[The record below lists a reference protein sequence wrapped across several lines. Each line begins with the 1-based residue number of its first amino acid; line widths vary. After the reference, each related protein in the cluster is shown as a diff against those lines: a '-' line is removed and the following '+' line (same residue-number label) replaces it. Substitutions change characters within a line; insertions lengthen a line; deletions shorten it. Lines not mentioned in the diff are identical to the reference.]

1 MTKTAIIF
9 AGGIG
14 GHVYPGIA
22 IAKEL
27 TKKGFQCHW
36 VGTSSGL
43 ESRGVVQHRLPF
55 TAIRISG
62 VRR

>member
-9 AGGIG
+9 AGGTG

-36 VGTSSGL
+36 
-43 ESRGVVQHRLPF
+43 
-55 TAIRISG
+55 
-62 VRR
+62 